1 MGMDLIIKVLHITE
15 LLPALREHFAGT
27 QDAPQEFTQGQIRPG
42 SPGVYVWT
50 DPRGAVLY
58 IGCALCLSARIQ
70 DQEGWVDE
78 YIPAERWT
86 LSVIHMF
93 KEHQA
98 QVSWVETPDH
108 DQALELER
116 RLIEWHRAETGVA
129 PPAVGWE
136 CKPGSRRERAQ
147 IWAQALWRRIQD
159 VAARLP

>member
-1 MGMDLIIKVLHITE
+1 MHMDLIIKVLHITG
-15 LLPALREHFAGT
+15 LLPALRAHFAGA
-27 QDAPQEFTQGQIRPG
+27 QEAPQEFTQGAIRPG
-42 SPGVYVWT
+42 SPGVYVWS

-58 IGCALCLSARIQ
+58 IGCAVCLSARIR
-70 DQEGWVDE
+70 DQEGWVDQ
-78 YIPAERWT
+78 YVPAERWT

-98 QVSWVETPDH
+98 QVSWVETADH
-108 DQALELER
+108 EEALELER

-147 IWAQALWRRIQD
+147 LWAQDLWRRVQKVEGRI
-159 VAARLP
+159 P